1 MKIRFCLIIF
11 FFTFNL
17 VFSQTKKTNT
27 YNYDFNV
34 PESLVIN
41 VFLMLKNT
49 DYNEMLKITDL
60 YEKKR
65 VEKLLTEISNN
76 PSILPLLRQESAKIK
91 NFELINTETITN
103 EGTNEYIIITTK
115 WYMSNDSKNAKNSD
129 FYNNIQ
135 DQINPEKAKKDTVVY
150 VEYLLKKIDKKWKII
165 SKRSK

>member
-1 MKIRFCLIIF
+1 MKFKSGFILLFL
-11 FFTFNL
+11 L
-17 VFSQTKKTNT
+17 VNSIFSQVKKTNT
-27 YNYDFNV
+27 YNYDFNN

-60 YEKKR
+60 FEKKR

-76 PSILPLLRQESAKIK
+76 PSILPVLKQESAKIK
-91 NFELINTETITN
+91 NFELINTEVITN
-103 EGTNEYIIITTK
+103 EGTNEYVIITTK

-129 FYNNIQ
+129 FYNSIEN
-135 DQINPEKAKKDTVVY
+135 QIHPEKPKKDTIVY
-150 VEYLLKKIDKKWKII
+150 VEYLLKKIDKRWKII

>member
-1 MKIRFCLIIF
+1 MKFKSSLILLF
-11 FFTFNL
+11 LL
-17 VFSQTKKTNT
+17 VNSIFSQVKKTNT
-27 YNYDFNV
+27 YNYDFNN

-60 YEKKR
+60 FEKKR

-76 PSILPLLRQESAKIK
+76 PSILPVLKQESAKIK
-91 NFELINTETITN
+91 NFELINTEVITN
-103 EGTNEYIIITTK
+103 EGTNEYVIVTTK

-129 FYNNIQ
+129 FYNSIEN
-135 DQINPEKAKKDTVVY
+135 QIHPEKPKKDTVVY
-150 VEYLLKKIDKKWKII
+150 VEYLLKKIDKRWKII

>member
-1 MKIRFCLIIF
+1 MKFKSSLILF
-11 FFTFNL
+11 LLLLNS
-17 VFSQTKKTNT
+17 VFSQVKKTNT
-27 YNYDFNV
+27 YNYDFNN

-60 YEKKR
+60 FEKKR

-76 PSILPLLRQESAKIK
+76 PSILPALKQESAKIK
-91 NFELINTETITN
+91 NFELINTESITN

-129 FYNNIQ
+129 FYNSIE
-135 DQINPEKAKKDTVVY
+135 DQIHPEKPKKDTVVY